1 MPSLIV
7 REPGQTAYVIELRDA
22 IEAGR
27 DPKGALVLVDGQV
40 SRRHVRLEPTGE
52 TWRALDLGSRHGIR
66 VNGVVATEAKLA
78 DGDVIQLGG
87 VTLIYRVADQPTTNS
102 VVRTVTQITDPP
114 ERANDD
120 HQRRLR
126 VLFETTRLVGALGDL
141 DVALTRVLEMTLEV
155 LACERGVVGLRE
167 PDAGAAGRRLGVA
180 RHAATVDE
188 MVIPAA
194 CLAAI
199 ERREAILIRDP
210 LGAGVRSAMCA
221 PLEVAGRVLGYIFV
235 DDRNREQRFAADD
248 LDFLTALAR
257 LAASACDLGEQH
269 RRATALAEAL
279 APEGV
284 PPLLGQSEPMR
295 ALRAQIARC
304 AAGTATITICGETGA
319 GKELVAL
326 HIHAMSARADQPFVT
341 VNCAA
346 IPESLIESELFGAQR
361 GAFTGADKPRRG
373 RFACAHRGTLFLD
386 EIADLSAAA
395 QAKVLRAIEAGEIH
409 PVGAEQ
415 PLRVDVRIIAASH
428 KRLADEVAA
437 KRFREDLFYRLD
449 VLEISVPPLRARSE
463 DVLVLA
469 THILDELARRAG
481 RPAPALADDAREA
494 LRNYD
499 WPGNV
504 RQLRNELERALMLVD
519 GPVIDAS
526 LLRMR
531 PATASAWTP
540 IEESE
545 RRLIEEGLRANSGN
559 LQATA
564 RALEMPRNTLYRK
577 IKKYGLR

>member
-27 DPKGALVLVDGQV
+27 DPKGSLVLVDGQV
-40 SRRHVRLEPTGE
+40 SRRHLRLEPAGD
-52 TWRALDLGSRHGIR
+52 TWRAIDLGSRHGIR
-66 VNGVVATEAKLA
+66 VNSVVTTEASLA

-87 VTLIYRVADQPTTNS
+87 VTLIYRIADQPTTNS
-102 VVRTVTQITDPP
+102 VVRTVTQITVPP
-114 ERANDD
+114 ELASDD

-126 VLFETTRLVGALGDL
+126 VLFETTRLVGGLGDP
-141 DVALTRVLEMTLEV
+141 DTALMRVLEMALEV
-155 LACERGVVGLRE
+155 LACDRGVVGLR
-167 PDAGAAGRRLGVA
+167 DHTAGAAGRRLGVA
-180 RHAATVDE
+180 RYASTVDE

-221 PLEVAGRVLGYIFV
+221 PLELAGRALGYIFV
-235 DDRNREQRFAADD
+235 DDRGREQRFTADD

-269 RRATALAEAL
+269 RRASAIAEAF
-279 APEGV
+279 APQGV
-284 PPLLGQSEPMR
+284 PPLIGTSEPMR
-295 ALRAQIARC
+295 TLRAQIAKC
-304 AAGTATITICGETGA
+304 AASDATVTIRGETGA

-326 HIHAMSARADQPFVT
+326 HVHALSARAEQPFVT

-346 IPESLIESELFGAQR
+346 IPESLIESELFGVQR

-373 RFACAHRGTLFLD
+373 RFACAHLGTLFLD

-395 QAKVLRAIEAGEIH
+395 QAKVLRAIESGEVQ

-415 PLRVDVRIIAASH
+415 PLRVDVRIVAASH

-449 VLEISVPPLRARSE
+449 VLELDVPPLRARGD

-469 THILDELARRAG
+469 THMLDDLARRAG
-481 RPAPALADDAREA
+481 RTAPALADDARAA
-494 LRNYD
+494 LCGYD

-504 RQLRNELERALMLVD
+504 RQLRNELERALMLVE

-526 LLRMR
+526 VLRLR
-531 PATASAWTP
+531 STTPGSWTP
-540 IEESE
+540 IEEAE

-559 LQATA
+559 VQATA

-577 IKKYGLR
+577 VKKYGLR